1 MHFVPCDR
9 SPTKIL
15 LRDARSSPRRRLYWE
30 TGTVV
35 LPHDPCGLR
44 LSFPRRATRRALTP
58 GSPCFCCFFI
68 HLLQL
73 LQACSLFINWWRDN
87 HITTSNSTMTSENL
101 LPSIDQPDQP
111 VSLNQSRSGGKGGKM
126 RQNVNIVWSERVLA
140 NQGWF
145 WRLHRVSIY

>member
-1 MHFVPCDR
+1 MCAIRLAQTFSVLLEHSSRSPDSRQFNCQLCLPFAFLRCCKLKLISNSYRQTDQAVHFVPCDR

-73 LQACSLFINWWRDN
+73 LQACSLFI
-87 HITTSNSTMTSENL
+87 
-101 LPSIDQPDQP
+101 
-111 VSLNQSRSGGKGGKM
+111 K
-126 RQNVNIVWSERVLA
+126 
-140 NQGWF
+140 
-145 WRLHRVSIY
+145 